1 MSLINQMLQDLD
13 ARRAAHG
20 VGADLPNDVRPL
32 PPPLA
37 SRLPLI
43 LGGVVLLVAA
53 AGLALYLWETR
64 SDAAQPPPPA
74 VPVVAAPP
82 PRAPPAP
89 AAEHA
94 VPAEA
99 PPVEPAPAAVGLQE
113 LGGSLRLSEFIKP
126 PAEKPRESKPVAAS
140 AVAEKA
146 VAAAS
151 KAVVEHGQSEAAER
165 PRPPPA
171 EKPVKAP
178 SIERSDPVAST
189 RDRADAEYR
198 KALAAVNQG
207 QLAEAVDGLRNALRI
222 DALHVATRQL
232 LVKLLLEASRP
243 DEAMQVLHEGLQGQ
257 PAQLGWAMSLAR
269 LQVDRSNLAGAWQTL
284 DYSQPAAGNN
294 ADYQGFAAHVLQRLG
309 RNREAAERYQAAT
322 RLSPGDGRWWLGL
335 GLALDAEGRSGE
347 AREALLRARQGG
359 NLNAELSALI
369 EQKLR

>member
-1 MSLINQMLQDLD
+1 MSLINQMLRDLD

-32 PPPLA
+32 PPPPA

-53 AGLALYLWETR
+53 AGLALYQWETR
-64 SDAAQPPPPA
+64 SDAAQPPAPA
-74 VPVVAAPP
+74 VPVAVAPP
-82 PRAPPAP
+82 PPAP
-89 AAEHA
+89 AAEQA
-94 VPAEA
+94 ARVEA
-99 PPVEPAPAAVGLQE
+99 PPVEPAPAAAVGLQE

-126 PAEKPRESKPVAAS
+126 PAEKPPRESKPVAAS
-140 AVAEKA
+140 AVADKPL
-146 VAAAS
+146 AAPS

-165 PRPPPA
+165 PRPPTA

-198 KALAAVNQG
+198 KALTAVNQG
-207 QLAEAVDGLRNALRI
+207 QQAEAVDALRNALRS
-222 DALHVATRQL
+222 DALHVAARQL
-232 LVKLLLEASRP
+232 LVKLLLEARRP
-243 DEAMQVLHEGLQGQ
+243 DEAMQVLHDGLQGQ
-257 PAQLGWAMSLAR
+257 PAQLDWAMSLAR
-269 LQVDRSNLAGAWQTL
+269 LQVDRGDLAGAWQTL

-309 RNREAAERYQAAT
+309 RNREAAERYQAAA

-335 GLALDAEGRSGE
+335 GLALEAEGRSGE

-359 NLNAELSALI
+359 NLSAELSALI